1 MVHAAAQ
8 AQAALEKR
16 SARPCAA
23 NATKALQGG
32 QVGACKGRAVSSK
45 HKARAHREGQATIS
59 PHAGDGEGGER
70 ALTTHLP
77 CRGLAE
83 LVRRRGV
90 AAPAERERVGSVTR
104 QTAEQSGCAGYGR
117 TSGKIGIVHAAPRA
131 GEGGL
136 TGLRPN
142 SHCAGFVTNSKIP
155 SGNLNPGF
163 VRIRTKSFFSSAF
176 AYVKQFLSVFCSV
189 T

>member
-104 QTAEQSGCAGYGR
+104 QTARAIGLCRLRAHFGQDWHRACGSTGR
-117 TSGKIGIVHAAPRA
+117 GGRA
-131 GEGGL
+131 Y
-136 TGLRPN
+136 RPV
-142 SHCAGFVTNSKIP
+142 AQLP
-155 SGNLNPGF
+155 S
-163 VRIRTKSFFSSAF
+163 RAWSRWFFDEF
-176 AYVKQFLSVFCSV
+176 
-189 T
+189 